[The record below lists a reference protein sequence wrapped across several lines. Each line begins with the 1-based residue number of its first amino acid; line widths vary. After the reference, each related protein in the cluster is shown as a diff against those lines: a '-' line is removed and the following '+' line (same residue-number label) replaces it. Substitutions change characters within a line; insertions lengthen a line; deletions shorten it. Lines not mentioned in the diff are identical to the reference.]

1 MIVPGWSRVSS
12 AIFSI
17 EGINRSGPAG
27 RVEIYHALSM
37 VEDQA
42 RHVE

>member
-17 EGINRSGPAG
+17 EGISRSGLAG